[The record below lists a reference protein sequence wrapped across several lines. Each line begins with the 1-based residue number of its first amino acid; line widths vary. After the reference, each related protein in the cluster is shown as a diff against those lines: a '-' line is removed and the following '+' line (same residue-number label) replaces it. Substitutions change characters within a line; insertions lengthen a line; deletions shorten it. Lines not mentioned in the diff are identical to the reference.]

1 MRVCMC
7 VVFLFIIFDTRGL
20 LSNKKFKLDIET
32 TTDDLDQYPK
42 FDPPLISRKVK
53 YEFCIFLV
61 GHDRARKEEE
71 IVKWKSLIFD
81 WRNRCPCN

>member
-42 FDPPLISRKVK
+42 FDHA
-53 YEFCIFLV
+53 IFNQ
-61 GHDRARKEEE
+61 
-71 IVKWKSLIFD
+71 S
-81 WRNRCPCN
+81 